1 MTFEQAEQKYIA
13 MYVERALEEVDE
25 RLYSTDS
32 DSGYS
37 YLNSRGEDYAQ
48 KFELE
53 AASSWKEAVAL
64 YNASITA
71 HELAGSNEYDFTRDF
86 AYAQIADGKWDFPEL
101 LADLIDEAYHETV

>member
-53 AASSWKEAVAL
+53 AASSFKEAVAL
-64 YNASITA
+64 YNASFSTYVDDD
-71 HELAGSNEYDFTRDF
+71 YDSARD
-86 AYAQIADGKWDFPEL
+86 YAWVQIADGKWDFPEF